1 MRVVSYGVTSRVC
14 AVWWFP
20 LLLAVIRNSIH
31 NIMAD
36 DRPHQTQRGLS
47 AHSIA
52 HVRHFNQAQN
62 RSLAKEDA
70 IGNLLNDAVAV
81 HIDRESHM
89 NPDDTE

>member
-52 HVRHFNQAQN
+52 MSGISIRHRTAVLLKKML
-62 RSLAKEDA
+62 LA
-70 IGNLLNDAVAV
+70 
-81 HIDRESHM
+81 
-89 NPDDTE
+89 TY